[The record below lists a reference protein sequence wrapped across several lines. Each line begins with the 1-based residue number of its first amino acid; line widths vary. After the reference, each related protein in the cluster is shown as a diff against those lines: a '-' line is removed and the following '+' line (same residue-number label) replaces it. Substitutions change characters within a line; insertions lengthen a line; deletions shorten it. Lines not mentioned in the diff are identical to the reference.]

1 MNKTENKLSARR
13 KNIYKIAFLGVM
25 IALSVALIFLIH
37 FPIFPAVAFLEYD
50 PGDITII
57 ISTTI
62 FGPIAG
68 LIVTVIASL
77 VQGITVSAQS
87 GAYGIIMHII
97 ATGSYVLAY
106 GLINRRRSEL
116 PRQIIAAITGTL
128 VMTVMMFFANMIV
141 TPLFTGWPL
150 SAVMDVM
157 PFILL
162 FNLSKAA
169 INSVFAV
176 VIYNALKK
184 FIKI

>member
-1 MNKTENKLSARR
+1 MNTEKKISAKRR
-13 KNIYKIAFLGVM
+13 RVYQIAFLGVM
-25 IALSVALIFLIH
+25 IALSIALIFLVH

-57 ISTTI
+57 ISTTV

-68 LIVTVIASL
+68 LIVTVAASL
-77 VQGITVSAQS
+77 IQGITVSAQS
-87 GAYGIIMHII
+87 GVYGIIMHII

-106 GLINRRRSEL
+106 GLINRRNGDL
-116 PRQIIAAITGTL
+116 VRQIIAAVAGTL
-128 VMTVMMFFANMIV
+128 CMTVMMFFANMLI
-141 TPLFTGWPL
+141 TPHFMGAPL
-150 SAVMDVM
+150 SMVMDLM

-162 FNLSKAA
+162 FNLVKAA

-176 VIYNALKK
+176 IIYRALHR

>member
-1 MNKTENKLSARR
+1 MNNENKLSVKR
-13 KNIYKIAFLGVM
+13 KRIYGVAFLGIM
-25 IALSVALIFLIH
+25 IALSVALIFFIH

-57 ISTTI
+57 ISTSI

-68 LIVTVIASL
+68 LIVTVAASL
-77 VQGITVSAQS
+77 VQGLTVSAQS

-106 GLINRRRSEL
+106 GLINRKNSEL
-116 PRQIIAAITGTL
+116 PRQIIAAVAATL
-128 VMTVMMFFANMIV
+128 CMTVMMFFANMLV
-141 TPLFTGWPL
+141 TPYFMGAPL
-150 SAVMDVM
+150 STIMDLM

-162 FNLSKAA
+162 FNLVKASV
-169 INSVFAV
+169 NSVLALIIYRAV
-176 VIYNALKK
+176 KR